1 MSFCPF
7 CNRMHCDHVL
17 KKFFPPGEKKA
28 SGKESS
34 PPKEK
39 KIKHI
44 SVPVM
49 DLGFRQ

>member
-7 CNRMHCDHVL
+7 CNRMNCDHVP
-17 KKFFPPGEKKA
+17 KSPFPSGGKKA
-28 SGKESS
+28 SEKESP